1 MVSRQTSHY
10 PYTKTWEEA
19 KYDDVLI
26 VHTSGSTGASK
37 PTYYNHTHLNRS
49 DMDSVLPSVPGR
61 RNTNLSLLGPLSQA
75 TGDLITTRTNAHLWQ
90 ILGSTETHLYPL
102 LLHPAAHWKHL
113 DSHPTCVPTVT
124 IVPGAL
130 AADQS
135 QLYVIVQDRKA
146 DSEAGGAFQPV
157 FDMFPSLTQ
166 SRFRDLVKKIQVEG
180 GRTLFSYQ
188 GHIDD
193 LLIFSNGL
201 KVNPLNIETEV
212 SGHILLSGSL
222 VFGAESRECA
232 LLLERKTGRCG
243 MK

>member
-1 MVSRQTSHY
+1 MVPSLCEQVFM
-10 PYTKTWEEA
+10 A
-19 KYDDVLI
+19 KKCFRFW
-26 VHTSGSTGASK
+26 TAC
-37 PTYYNHTHLNRS
+37 PTYVGLEVIYAVMLLT
-49 DMDSVLPSVPGR
+49 G
-61 RNTNLSLLGPLSQA
+61 TNDVIHADRTKGPLSQA